1 MSALKLVIG
10 NRNYSSWSLRPW
22 MLLRHLDLPFDDVVL
37 RLDTPQFKEQ
47 VATWSPA
54 HRVPVLAD
62 GDLRIWDSLAICE
75 YVNELAGGK
84 CWPDDPGARA
94 HARAVSAEMHS
105 GFAALRTAW
114 SMRAAVTGLQV
125 PLTPQ
130 AAADLARIDAL
141 WSDCRGRYA
150 QSGPWLFG
158 RYGIADAMYAPVV
171 LRFRSYGAVLSA
183 EARDYADTA
192 LADPLLQRWIRDAG
206 HEVAAEGRPSD
217 HA

>member
-1 MSALKLVIG
+1 MLSLVIG
-10 NRNYSSWSLRPW
+10 DKNLSSWSLRPW
-22 MLLRHLDLPFDDVVL
+22 LLLHHAGLEFTEVRLQ
-37 RLDTPQFKEQ
+37 LDTPGFPTE
-47 VATWSPA
+47 VARYSPA
-54 HRVPVLAD
+54 GRVPVLLD
-62 GDLRIWDSLAICE
+62 GERRIWDSLAICE

-105 GFAALRTAW
+105 GFAALRTTW
-114 SMRAAVTGLQV
+114 SMRAAVSGLQA

-130 AAADLARIDAL
+130 AEADLARIDAL